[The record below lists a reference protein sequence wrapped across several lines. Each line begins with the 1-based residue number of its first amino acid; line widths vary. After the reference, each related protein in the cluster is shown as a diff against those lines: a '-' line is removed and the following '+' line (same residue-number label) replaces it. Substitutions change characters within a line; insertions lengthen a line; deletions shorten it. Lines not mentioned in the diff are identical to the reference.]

1 MLQTSGCI
9 AIMKSFSTEQ
19 IMKTVVHEYFSGIFS
34 QRMYFSHEVCISPVG
49 QRDERERVK
58 GEEERE

>member
-1 MLQTSGCI
+1 
-9 AIMKSFSTEQ
+9 MKSFSTEQ

-49 QRDERERVK
+49 QRDERERAK